1 MIVWTPVAV
10 NEKPALR
17 GRVLLPE
24 YSAAVIGSSVVLR
37 VYSGG
42 LTSLGIALTTI
53 PFATAGDA
61 RAWVDAN
68 RVDLTYES
76 RLPSERD

>member
-10 NEKPALR
+10 NETPALR

-24 YSAAVIGSSVVLR
+24 CSAAVIGSSVVLR

-61 RAWVDAN
+61 QAWVDAN
-68 RVDLTYES
+68 GVDLNYES